1 MKKLLPVL
9 VILLALGAAGATVFF
24 YGRSGT
30 AGASASAAVGYL
42 PADTLLLFS
51 LPDPQ
56 QAATDWK
63 NTDLYKLWTE
73 PSVQAFFAKPLSKLP
88 VNDDYGE
95 LLPQI
100 EQVEPHNL
108 FVALAALDEKTS
120 EPHVVAGFQFKG
132 SSANVEKLLAKPK
145 DALRKSSPAGK
156 TDLVKYQD
164 HSLETF
170 TTESGKTIASTYL
183 NDWYF
188 VSNDLA
194 LLKTTLDHVDHRA
207 LAEQATLDA
216 DADFKTVLAK
226 MPAHPATLIYAKP
239 RVFFDRIFALAATA
253 GQPMNEEQLAEVRK
267 IKAVAATTAFDN
279 GKLRDTI
286 YSFAPG
292 HKQYGGPLQMS
303 ALPLTSVD
311 TLLFYA
317 AILQIPDH
325 YQLPVNPAAANG
337 PNAAGYALLGQWVDQ
352 LKAQGLTLES
362 FNAAFGR
369 EVSAQL
375 DWPAASSQPSLILSL
390 DVHDPAAASKFLDNL
405 LKTLPP
411 GLDWQLINADGLT
424 FRSLSLPTMSV
435 VTPTLTLTDK
445 HLILGLSAA
454 GVRAAAAHE
463 KAGGPNFTGSEA
475 YKVATATVGKPNVA
489 TTYVDA
495 KPLFERTYA
504 TLKPLALFGAAFAGP
519 QVNDYVDLSKLPD
532 TEAISKHLTPI
543 VLSEKSDDQGI
554 LVESVGP
561 VTFVQA
567 SAGLGVVVGA
577 AMAPVLQKQIAAAA
591 GRSDEPESAPSA
603 TPQPPDGQ

>member
-1 MKKLLPVL
+1 MKKILPVL
-9 VILLALGAAGATVFF
+9 VVLLALGAAGATVFL
-24 YGRSGT
+24 YQRSGT
-30 AGASASAAVGYL
+30 ARASASTAAGYL
-42 PADTLLLFS
+42 PAETLLLLS

-56 QAATDWK
+56 QAAEDWR
-63 NTDLYKLWTE
+63 NSDLYKLWTE

-88 VNDDYGE
+88 VNNDYSD

-100 EQVEPHNL
+100 ERVGPHNL
-108 FVALAALDEKTS
+108 FVALTALDEKTS

-132 SSANVEKLLAKPK
+132 SNADVEKLLGKPK

-156 TDLVKYQD
+156 ADLVKYQD

-170 TTESGKTIASTYL
+170 TTETGKTVVSTYL

-194 LLKTTLDHVDHRA
+194 LLESTLDHVDHRA
-207 LAEQATLDA
+207 PAGQTTLDA
-216 DADFKTVLAK
+216 DADFNTALAK
-226 MPAHPATLIYAKP
+226 MPARPATLIYARP
-239 RVFFDRIFALAATA
+239 RVFFDRIFALASTA
-253 GQPMNEEQLAEVRK
+253 GQPMNEDQLAEVRK
-267 IKAVAATTAFDN
+267 IKAIAATTTFDN

-286 YSFAPG
+286 YSLAPG

-317 AILQIPDH
+317 AILQLPDH
-325 YQLPVNPAAANG
+325 YELPANPAAG
-337 PNAAGYALLGQWVDQ
+337 PNAAGYALLGQWADQ

-362 FNAAFGR
+362 FHAAFGR
-369 EVSAQL
+369 ELSVQL
-375 DWPAASSQPSLILSL
+375 DWPAASGQPSLIVSL
-390 DVHDPAAASKFLDNL
+390 DVHDPTASAKFLDGL
-405 LKTLPP
+405 LKALPP
-411 GLDWQLINADGLT
+411 GLNWQLINADGLT
-424 FRSLSLPTMSV
+424 FRSLSLPTVSV

-445 HLILGLSAA
+445 HLIIGLSAA
-454 GVRAAAAHE
+454 GVRAVAAHE
-463 KAGGPNFTGSEA
+463 KAGGTNFTGSEA

-489 TTYVDA
+489 SVYVDT

-504 TLKPLALFGAAFAGP
+504 TLKPLAMFGAAFAGP

-532 TEAISKHLTPI
+532 GEAISKHLTPI

-554 LVESVGP
+554 LLESVGP
-561 VTFVQA
+561 VTFVEA

-577 AMAPVLQKQIAAAA
+577 AAAPMLQKQIAAAI
-591 GRSDEPESAPSA
+591 GHQDPPESSPDS
-603 TPQPPDGQ
+603 TPQPADGQ